1 MTHLSHQTPKLIN
14 TRAIISEIRKTGGVS
29 SSGSQA
35 TPTEVA
41 MSAMK
46 ERALERCA
54 GLTAQSIV
62 APGIKVSNTASESC
76 CSPVVIEDADCLCRI
91 YSKKKLE

>member
-1 MTHLSHQTPKLIN
+1 MTPLFHQTPKLIN
-14 TRAIISEIRKTGGVS
+14 TKAIISEIRKTGGVS
-29 SSGSQA
+29 SSGNQA
-35 TPTEVA
+35 TPIEVA

-62 APGIKVSNTASESC
+62 APGIKVSSMASESC
-76 CSPVVIEDADCLCRI
+76 SSPAVIADADCSCRI